1 MKALL
6 TTIVDN
12 INFGTYLQTY
22 ATVKVLNDFGIK
34 TTVLNYQR
42 PYTGGNFYAKNY
54 LKRRDIPKYKQISLY
69 LFSLSMNRFMKWKI
83 SRFIH
88 ARVPFS
94 KKISSLDELTS
105 GFSGYDLYVTG
116 SDQVWNCEHN
126 FGLDPIF
133 FFKGIQGK
141 KVSYAASVGTD
152 RFPEK
157 YQDKIKE
164 LLSDYSVI
172 STRERQGVEALA
184 EIGITDATHVL
195 DPTLLLNKDE
205 WLEVAGKSHDLN
217 EKYLLVYSVEI
228 EKNNDIYNIAKRI
241 ADERGLKIYLVSATL
256 SLDRHHNFDKVFRLA
271 SCETFIRLFANA
283 EYVVCSS
290 FHGTA
295 FAINFNKQ
303 FVTVAPGRFSSRVN
317 SLLGLVSLESRYID
331 DISNIPAD
339 RIDFNKVSQILDSE
353 IEKSITVI
361 KRFCTDDSK

>member
-22 ATVKVLNDFGIK
+22 ATVKVLNDVGIK

-42 PYTGGNFYAKNY
+42 PYTGGDFYAKNH
-54 LKRRDIPKYKQISLY
+54 LKRKDIPKYKRIPLF
-69 LFSLSMNRFMKWKI
+69 LFSFSMNRFMKWKI

-88 ARVPFS
+88 AKVPFS
-94 KKISSLDELTS
+94 KKISSLDELTTA
-105 GFSGYDLYVTG
+105 FMGYDLYVTG

-133 FFKGIQGK
+133 FFKDIPGK
-141 KVSYAASVGTD
+141 KVSYAASIGTD
-152 RFPEK
+152 RFPDK
-157 YQDKIKE
+157 YKNEIKG
-164 LLSDYSVI
+164 LLSDYSII

-184 EIGITDATHVL
+184 EIGISDVTQVL

-205 WLEVAGKSHDLN
+205 WLEVSGKSADFN
-217 EKYLLVYSVEI
+217 EKYLLVYSVEV
-228 EKNNDIYNIAKRI
+228 EKNKDIYNIAKRI
-241 ADERGLKIYLVSATL
+241 AEEHGLKIYLVSPTL
-256 SLDRHHNFDKVFRLA
+256 SLDRHNNFDKVYRLA
-271 SCETFIRLFANA
+271 SCETFLRLFANA

-317 SLLGLVSLESRYID
+317 SLLGLISLESRYID

-339 RIDFNKVSQILDSE
+339 NIDFSKVNRIIDSE
-353 IEKSITVI
+353 REKSLAVI
-361 KRFCTDDSK
+361 KRFCTDE